1 MDDGKGN
8 GDMTSRAA
16 RDDASVLKEIG
27 RRIREGMAARA
38 AAAPADGAPSVDTTS
53 TEVPNPDGALVI
65 ERNAR
70 AAHEIRT
77 PLSAIATAAEV
88 MRDERFGPLG
98 SDRYREYAS
107 DIADNAYHALSVVE
121 RMMQAKRR
129 EGQKE
134 APKSTRSPAPS
145 MDLNAVAAGVLE
157 TLMPL
162 ARRQGIE
169 IRGEWTSAPLM
180 VSAEVTRLRQIL
192 LNAVTNALKFTPRGG
207 LVVVSTGA
215 SQTGDA
221 WVDVHDTGPGMTR
234 AELAAALAGSGPAA
248 ARVRVGGGLGLG
260 MSLMRELAGEIGA
273 RLHVDSTLGEGTT
286 VSLDLPC
293 ALLTH

>member
-88 MRDERFGPLG
+88 MP
-98 SDRYREYAS
+98 
-107 DIADNAYHALSVVE
+107 
-121 RMMQAKRR
+121 
-129 EGQKE
+129 
-134 APKSTRSPAPS
+134 
-145 MDLNAVAAGVLE
+145 
-157 TLMPL
+157 
-162 ARRQGIE
+162 
-169 IRGEWTSAPLM
+169 
-180 VSAEVTRLRQIL
+180 
-192 LNAVTNALKFTPRGG
+192 PRPT
-207 LVVVSTGA
+207 VPPT
-215 SQTGDA
+215 
-221 WVDVHDTGPGMTR
+221 
-234 AELAAALAGSGPAA
+234 
-248 ARVRVGGGLGLG
+248 VRW
-260 MSLMRELAGEIGA
+260 LMRRSMHRPA
-273 RLHVDSTLGEGTT
+273 RPRSR
-286 VSLDLPC
+286 
-293 ALLTH
+293 